1 MTMRARASE
10 TFNELSGRAPLQSRD
25 RKYELSPLRG
35 GAVRIALALAL
46 LNALPVQALAAPAPD
61 AAHREQ
67 ARTLA
72 ARGFAALQRRD
83 YAAAEELFRRADELV
98 HAPTLVLDHAR
109 ALVGL
114 GRLVEGHE
122 GFAQVLREGVP
133 ANAPWQWKKAIEEAA
148 AELAAVEPRLS
159 WLTINVKGAAH
170 ARVEIDG
177 KPVPE
182 AVWGIR
188 RATNPGPHVISARA
202 ERYFPAQESVT
213 LKEGQS
219 TAVQLN
225 LEPDPNAVEAVAPP
239 PATPEVIVV
248 AAQPAPKAH
257 DRTLPTVL
265 LAAGGVGLAT
275 GVVTGFIALRAR
287 SDLRSSCSGSVC
299 VPNDDEEYA
308 LYRQKR
314 DRYRAFGT
322 ASGVG
327 FAVGTAA
334 ALAGAALLVFSGKED
349 TAARESGALPIA
361 LEVGPGSLRLRGRF

>member
-1 MTMRARASE
+1 M
-10 TFNELSGRAPLQSRD
+10 F
-25 RKYELSPLRG
+25 RG
-35 GAVRIALALAL
+35 LAVRVVLASIA
-46 LNALPVQALAAPAPD
+46 LNALPVQAIAAAPASD
-61 AAHREQ
+61 ASRREQ

-72 ARGFAALQRRD
+72 GRGFAALQRRD
-83 YAAAEELFRRADELV
+83 YAAAEDFFRRADELV
-98 HAPTLVLDHAR
+98 HAPTLVVDHAR

-170 ARVEIDG
+170 ARVDIDG

-188 RATNPGPHVISARA
+188 RATNPGSHIIIARA
-202 ERYFPAQESVT
+202 ERYLPAQESVS
-213 LKEGQS
+213 LREGQS
-219 TAVQLN
+219 AAVQLN
-225 LEPDPNAVEAVAPP
+225 LEPDPNAVQAEAAPP
-239 PATPEVIVV
+239 PSPEVIVV
-248 AAQPAPKAH
+248 AAHPAPKTH
-257 DRTLPTVL
+257 DRTLATIL

-275 GVVTGFIALRAR
+275 GVVTGVVALRAR
-287 SDLRSSCSGSVC
+287 SDLRSSCAGTVC
-299 VPNDDEEYA
+299 LPNNDDEYS

-314 DRYRAFGT
+314 DRYRGFGT

-327 FAVGTAA
+327 FAVGAA
-334 ALAGAALLVFSGKED
+334 ATLAGAALLVFSRKED
-349 TAARESGALPIA
+349 TAARESGSLPMSI
-361 LEVGPGSLRLRGRF
+361 EVGPGSLNLSGRF